1 VAKSDQY
8 DLPFRTSV
16 GKEAGGV
23 DDLKV
28 FASEE
33 AAKRLVRHPEG
44 LAFGYEVMGRSR
56 LPKRNTRPQSDLKT
70 EF

>member
-33 AAKRLVRHPEG
+33 AADAWFATRKVW
-44 LAFGYEVMGRSR
+44 RSGMR
-56 LPKRNTRPQSDLKT
+56 
-70 EF
+70 